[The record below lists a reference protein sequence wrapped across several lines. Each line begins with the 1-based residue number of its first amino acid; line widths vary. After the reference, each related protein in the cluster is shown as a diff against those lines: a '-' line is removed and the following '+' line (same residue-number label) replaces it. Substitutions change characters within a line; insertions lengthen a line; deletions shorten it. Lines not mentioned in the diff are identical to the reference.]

1 MSLLRRLLARSGSAL
16 APFLMLPLLSCGN
29 SKPSPKAVAEAV
41 GHATSFIEPKAVT
54 IPRRIEART
63 PAEFGGGVLDDR
75 QLATIDPVLAILH
88 ANKLVDLQ
96 DVYGPEP
103 GTGGYSH
110 IITIAPTSGAAPDL
124 FVESDEPGSDPTWGS
139 VRKTPGWRVTL
150 GRRELTKVWQ
160 INDSSSPNEKISPG
174 YVLARFDFHWIPT
187 DIGKLFDEGDLSFDN
202 LPTELQRAS
211 VNAGGLDSRA
221 SYVGQAYLTRDK
233 NGDWRV
239 TMFECRRCPGQ
250 S

>member
-1 MSLLRRLLARSGSAL
+1 MSLLRRLLARSIL
-16 APFLMLPLLSCGN
+16 APFLMLPLMSCGN
-29 SKPSPKAVAEAV
+29 PKPSPKAVAEAV
-41 GHATSFIEPKAVT
+41 GHTPSFFEPKMVT
-54 IPRRIEART
+54 IPRRIDART
-63 PAEFGGGVLDDR
+63 PAEFGGGALDDR
-75 QLATIDPVLAILH
+75 QLATIDPVVSILH
-88 ANKLVDLQ
+88 ANKLVEIQ
-96 DVYGPEP
+96 DIYGPDP

-110 IITIAPTSGAAPDL
+110 IISITPASGSTPDL
-124 FVESDEPGSDPTWGS
+124 FVETDEPGTDPTWQQ
-139 VRKTPGWRVTL
+139 VRKTPGWHVTL

-187 DIGKLFDEGDLSFDN
+187 DIGKLFDQGDLSFDD
-202 LPTELQRAS
+202 LPGDLQRAS
-211 VNAGGLDSRA
+211 VNAARLDSRA

-239 TMFECRRCPGQ
+239 TMFECRRCPGE